1 MIIGLLN
8 TSYTVYENDGEVN
21 IQIGTLNGS
30 LEIDLLFV
38 LSFIDL
44 ETVG

>member
-8 TSYTVYENDGEVN
+8 TSYTVYENEGEVN

-30 LEIDLLFV
+30 LEIDLSFV

>member
-1 MIIGLLN
+1 MIIGLLD
-8 TSYTVYENDGEVN
+8 TSYTVYENDGEANVL
-21 IQIGTLNGS
+21 IGTLNGS
-30 LEIDLLFV
+30 LEIDLSFV